1 VTGRALGLRPFFPYY
16 GSKWTAA
23 TAYPPPMY
31 PQIVEPFAGSA
42 GYSLRFPDRDV
53 LLVDINPTVA
63 GLWRW
68 LIAADPGEVLQ
79 LPDVPDGVSVHDL
92 GLAGPA
98 RDLVGYWLNPG
109 QVVPAARRS
118 RFRSGEFTNKG
129 WGASIRARVA
139 RQLRCIRHWRVHEGL
154 HHEALAMVA
163 GAATW
168 FVDPVYQG
176 QPGKTYRTPALD
188 YEALGRWAQ
197 GLRGQVIVCEAD
209 GAGWLPFR
217 PAWETYGIAGR
228 SREAVYV
235 RYSEVTPCPA

>member
-1 VTGRALGLRPFFPYY
+1 VTGLRQGLRPFFPYY
-16 GSKWTAA
+16 GSKWACA
-23 TAYPPPMY
+23 PAYPPPLY
-31 PQIVEPFAGSA
+31 WQIVEPFAGSA

-53 LLVDINPTVA
+53 LLVDINPTIT

-68 LIAADPGEVLQ
+68 LIGADPAEVLQ

-109 QVVPAARRS
+109 QVVPAAKRS

-129 WGASIRARVA
+129 WNETIRRRIAAQIPR
-139 RQLRCIRHWRVHEGL
+139 IRHWRIHEGQHNDAVSL
-154 HHEALAMVA
+154 IRDP
-163 GAATW
+163 ATW

-176 QPGKTYRTPALD
+176 RPGKTYRTAALD
-188 YEALGRWAQ
+188 YEALGRWAE
-197 GLRGQVIVCEAD
+197 GLHGQVIVCEAD
-209 GAGWLPFR
+209 GAKWLPFR
-217 PAWETYGIAGR
+217 PAWETHGIAGK

-235 RYSEVTPCPA
+235 RYSEVAA